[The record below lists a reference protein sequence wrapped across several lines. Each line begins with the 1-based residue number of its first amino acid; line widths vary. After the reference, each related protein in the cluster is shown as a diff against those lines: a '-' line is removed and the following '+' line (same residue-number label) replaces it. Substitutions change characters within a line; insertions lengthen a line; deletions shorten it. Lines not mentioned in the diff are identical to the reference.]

1 MEENIT
7 LFLGDCLIEMSKI
20 PDNSVDLIL
29 CDLPYGVTR
38 CKWDKIIDFEKLWCH
53 YRRIIKKPS
62 GTIILFAQQP
72 FTTKV
77 ISSND
82 KWFKYNIIWK
92 KNNVTGFMNAKHR
105 PLKTTED
112 ICVFSCGNAANNCKN
127 RMTYNPQG
135 LIEINKKVKS
145 YPSELGKML
154 SAGNKKRTEIKEYT
168 KTHTNYPTDIIEFDI
183 ENDTKHETQKPVKLL
198 EYLVKTY
205 SNEND
210 VVLDNTMGSGTTG
223 IACVNT
229 NRKFIGIEMNE
240 EFYELSKNR
249 IFSLMSVQ
257 R

>member
-7 LFLGDCLIEMSKI
+7 LFLGDCLIEMAKI

-29 CDLPYGVTR
+29 CDLPYGVTC
-38 CKWDKIIDFEKLWCH
+38 CKWDKIIDFEKLWSH

-105 PLKTTED
+105 PLKSTED
-112 ICVFSCGNAANNCKN
+112 ICVFSCGNAANRCKN

-135 LIEINKKVKS
+135 LIEINQKVKR
-145 YPSELGKML
+145 YPSEFKKMYL
-154 SAGNKKRTEIKEYT
+154 AKNRKRTEIKEYT

-183 ENDTKHETQKPVKLL
+183 ENDTKHETQKPIKLL

-229 NRKFIGIEMNE
+229 NRKFIGIEMRE
-240 EFYELSKNR
+240 DFFELSKNR
-249 IFSLMSVQ
+249 IFSQISTK
-257 R
+257 